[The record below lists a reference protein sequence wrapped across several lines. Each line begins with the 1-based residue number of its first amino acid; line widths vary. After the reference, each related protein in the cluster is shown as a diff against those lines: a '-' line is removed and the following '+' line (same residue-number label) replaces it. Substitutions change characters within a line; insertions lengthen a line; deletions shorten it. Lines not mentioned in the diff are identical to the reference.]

1 MTRCNLRLVQHLIL
15 VWVFFIQRN
24 FYSHAFSTIH
34 SSSAVKSRIQ
44 LTSNDLDSADIDVS
58 KPTLQNRKISSVQKY
73 ARLPV
78 WPVLNGVI
86 LFLLSKLLPNSTVAK
101 LEDSFGGRV
110 CPNFFE
116 GMSTSPFIML
126 VHHKH
131 SFASFDPIR
140 YFQKQLILP
149 EGFPAHPHRGF
160 ITLTYCINGGM
171 IHRDSLGIKQT
182 YGAESRHKGNVAQ
195 WLVAGAGLLHE
206 EMWDIDHDKD
216 GIFSNQELFQLW
228 VNLPMGSK
236 MESPRLSLLNVEEKQ
251 SAEEGVVSIPTVETK
266 DAKTIVLVGQ
276 YKDALSDV
284 ETFSPMSILHV
295 QMNANSSW
303 RMKLPP
309 SYDTGIIYMRTGSA
323 FLPSESSN
331 DKYEIESHY
340 TANLSPYGENL
351 DVEAGTDG
359 ADFMLLV
366 GQNLREPFQAQ
377 GSMVMNTAEEI
388 NVAYND
394 YSLGKMGIPWDHK
407 NSDTEWRDHIKN
419 SPSIY
424 RQK

>member
-34 SSSAVKSRIQ
+34 SLSTVKSRIQ

-58 KPTLQNRKISSVQKY
+58 KPTLQSRKISSVQKY

-78 WPVLNGVI
+78 WPVFNGVI

-171 IHRDSLGIKQT
+171 IHRDSLGIKQK

-206 EMWDIDHDKD
+206 EMWDIDHDRD

-236 MESPRLSLLNVEEKQ
+236 MESPRLSLLNVEDKQ
-251 SAEEGVVSIPTVETK
+251 STEEGVVSIPTVETK

-295 QMNANSSW
+295 QMKANSSW

-340 TANLSPYGENL
+340 TANLSQYGENL